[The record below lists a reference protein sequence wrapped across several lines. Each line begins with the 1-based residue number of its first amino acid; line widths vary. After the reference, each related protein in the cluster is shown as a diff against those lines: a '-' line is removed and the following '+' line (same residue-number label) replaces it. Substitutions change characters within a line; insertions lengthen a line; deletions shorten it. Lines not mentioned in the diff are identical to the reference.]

1 MWYWGRAGL
10 LGMAL
15 PGVELR
21 MKRAAISTACRL
33 PSQQISTVSDCHFLA
48 LVQDFIDSFVVTPK
62 IFFSQLA
69 FSSGKAGW
77 EEEAELA
84 FGNRRCQCPWP
95 GVSRGR
101 GPHVASPYPR
111 AKENQAGG
119 GVCPVELRT
128 PQISLL
134 SALPVDM

>member
-1 MWYWGRAGL
+1 
-10 LGMAL
+10 MAL
-15 PGVELR
+15 PGAALR
-21 MKRAAISTACRL
+21 MKRASISTACRL
-33 PSQQISTVSDCHFLA
+33 PSQQISTVSDCHSLA
-48 LVQDFIDSFVVTPK
+48 LVPDFIDSFVVTPK

-69 FSSGKAGW
+69 FSSGEAGW

-101 GPHVASPYPR
+101 GPHMASPYPR

-128 PQISLL
+128 PQISLP